1 MILGYGGY
9 GGGGSG
15 YGDGYGTIK
24 LRKLGRR
31 S

>member
-1 MILGYGGY
+1 MILGGY
-9 GGGGSG
+9 GNGSSSG

-24 LRKLGRR
+24 LRKPGRK